1 MPHSL
6 VAAVIQHL
14 YIVSIA
20 VFFALVTAVPLGIWV
35 AEKPRLASFFLYLD
49 GLIMTI
55 PSVALYGLLMPVLAI
70 INQGIGP
77 LPAVIAL
84 VLYSQL
90 PMLRNTVVGLN
101 SIDNNILDAARG
113 MGMGDLP
120 LFFKVRFPL
129 AFPLIMA
136 GIRSSVVMGIGVTAI
151 AAFIGAGGLGTYIMI
166 GITNS
171 NRELIITG
179 AIATTVLALIAE
191 ALLGKIQQKL
201 ENSMGVR

>member
-113 MGMGDLP
+113 MGMGGLP

-179 AIATTVLALIAE
+179 AIATTVLALIAD